1 MTGPPAS
8 RRGGRRRSAGAPA
21 RESDSARARATR
33 SVTAGSPR
41 LAGPRL
47 PRGRARPTDRRAPP
61 ALSADSSV
69 RPRAL
74 SGARGG
80 RSGRRI
86 FFFIFFTSP
95 ADRGNPSFDA
105 ARRPGGPAGHHRVG
119 LRPTRVSGGAGYRG
133 SGRRGHGDSAG
144 VRLPGWRRLGLRV
157 VLLRPRRA
165 RSAAGC
171 RLVFQFVRPKST
183 SSGRGQVPGAVG
195 NLRRQYDFSRIIS
208 NNTLNVLEK
217 EKREKTIDTGECH

>member
-61 ALSADSSV
+61 ACPRTRPSV
-69 RPRAL
+69 RAPSPGRAAVGRAVGYFFLFFLQVRRTAATRL
-74 SGARGG
+74 S
-80 RSGRRI
+80 
-86 FFFIFFTSP
+86 T
-95 ADRGNPSFDA
+95 
-105 ARRPGGPAGHHRVG
+105 RPGGPAGHPRVG
-119 LRPTRVSGGAGYRG
+119 LRPTKVSGGAGYRG

-165 RSAAGC
+165 RSAAGW

-217 EKREKTIDTGECH
+217 EKREKYN